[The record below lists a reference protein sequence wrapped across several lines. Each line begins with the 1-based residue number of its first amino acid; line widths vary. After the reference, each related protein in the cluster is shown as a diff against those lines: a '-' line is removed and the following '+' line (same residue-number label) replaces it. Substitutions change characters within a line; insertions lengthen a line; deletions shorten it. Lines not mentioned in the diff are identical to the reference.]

1 MSDAKTILIV
11 DDDEDVVRGMEL
23 RLHTAGYRTLVAH
36 TAESGMLAAR
46 AQHPEAIV
54 MDVRMEDR
62 SGLEAVEELKGDK
75 ETEHIP
81 IVMLSGCVNSQQQAL
96 EKGARF
102 FLRKPYRGNEVL
114 TAVKAAIEES
124 YQASMST

>member
-1 MSDAKTILIV
+1 MSEAKTILIV
-11 DDDEDVVRGMEL
+11 DDDADVVRGMEL
-23 RLHTAGYRTLVAH
+23 RFHTAGYRTLVAH

-46 AQHPEAIV
+46 AQQPEAIV

-62 SGLEAVEELKGDK
+62 SGLEAVEELKRDK
-75 ETEHIP
+75 ETENIP

-96 EKGARF
+96 DKGARF

-114 TAVKAAIEES
+114 TAVEAAIEES
-124 YQASMST
+124 FQG